1 MRIGMLCIGD
11 ELLDGRTKEVNV
23 QAAGEAL
30 AQLGLELDFA
40 SIVGDGLEVIEAAL
54 ASASAHAQVVF
65 VSGGLGPTADDI
77 TREAAARLLGVE
89 LELDDS
95 ALKLL
100 RERFAQRGYIVTGN
114 NERQCLFPQGATVM
128 LNEVGSAAGFAMT
141 YKETTFYFVPGV
153 PRECRWFL
161 EGPITAALKDQAEGA
176 WPLRRRFEVFGLPE
190 SHVEQRLDG
199 IEALAQD
206 VEGKVAYCARFPIIE
221 VTLKAR
227 SSGAMEAMEELV
239 TERLED
245 WIVGDDTEDLRAR
258 IGRLLI
264 EQEAT
269 VTTVESCTAGGIAAA
284 LTDIAGSSAW
294 FEMGWVTYSNV
305 SKQEM
310 VGVDGGTLERDGAVS
325 AQVVAQMADGGRAR
339 ADAQFALAVSGIAG
353 PGGGSEDKP
362 VGTVWFA
369 LSTPEGAYLH
379 RGLFE
384 HRSRAQV
391 RELAVY
397 TALTLL
403 LWRLELKLVAHAEVD
418 GPYPIE
424 QIWAQEGLPPLH
436 SPPDEAL

>member
-1 MRIGMLCIGD
+1 MRVGMLCIGD

-30 AQLGLELDFA
+30 STLGLELEFA
-40 SIVGDGLEVIEAAL
+40 AIVGDGLESIQDAL
-54 ASASAHAQVVF
+54 NDASERAQVVI

-77 TREAAARLLGVE
+77 TREAAAMLLGVE
-89 LELDDS
+89 LEPDEA
-95 ALKLL
+95 ALELL
-100 RERFAQRGYIVTGN
+100 RARFKARGYIVTGN
-114 NERQCLFPQGATVM
+114 NERQCLFPRGAKVI
-128 LNEVGSAAGFAMT
+128 LNEVGSASGFAMT
-141 YKETTFYFVPGV
+141 HQETTFYFVPGV

-161 EGPITAALKDQAEGA
+161 EGPITQALQDQAQGA

-199 IEALAQD
+199 IEALAKD

-227 SSGAMEAMEELV
+227 TDAALTMMEELV
-239 TERLED
+239 IERLED
-245 WIVGDDTEDLRAR
+245 WLVGDDTEDLRAR

-269 VTTVESCTAGGIAAA
+269 VTTAESCTAGGIAAA
-284 LTDIAGSSAW
+284 LTDTGGSSAW
-294 FEMGWVTYSNV
+294 FDMGWVTYSNV
-305 SKQEM
+305 AKQEL
-310 VGVDGGTLERDGAVS
+310 VGVDGATLEAFGAVS
-325 AQVVAQMADGGRAR
+325 AQVVAQMADGARAR
-339 ADAQFALAVSGIAG
+339 ADATYALAVSGIAG
-353 PGGGSEDKP
+353 PGGGSPNKP

-369 LSTPEGAYLH
+369 LSSPEGAYLH
-379 RGLFE
+379 LGRFE
-384 HRSRAQV
+384 HRTRAQV

-403 LWRLELKLVAHAEVD
+403 LWRLELKLDAHPEVK

-424 QIWAQEGLPPLH
+424 QIWDQEGLSL
-436 SPPDEAL
+436 SPDEAP